1 MIVFDTF
8 DIGGKQSVQSSN
20 SDYGAAIYLET
31 CFTTQLSGVIFLK
44 SCDVCAASETFDL
57 L

>member
-20 SDYGAAIYLET
+20 SDCGAAIYLET
-31 CFTTQLSGVIFLK
+31 CLYHSTVWCHFPQIM
-44 SCDVCAASETFDL
+44 
-57 L
+57 